1 MGFEA
6 GQKTGQIFKPV
17 LLGKTGLGN
26 NLLAPQENIALEPGM
41 KQQELERGK
50 REPGMQF

>member
-41 KQQELERGK
+41 KQRELERGK